1 MKKQLLLLIGYL
13 SFSIILILNFPHTLQ
28 AQPSQILVFSED
40 FEDPVDQVFLNYA
53 GAPTVSSNTG
63 RNMWVINSLYN
74 GAPIYP
80 NTINQDST
88 YGGTINNAPYSRY
101 LHIHDSITFMTNG
114 IGNANWS
121 PAEASDRFVITQ
133 SFCTLGLTDVKFVFY
148 YMCEGSPSAYGELYC
163 SVNNGPWVQV
173 GPAQLNNKYKWKYE
187 EVTDPMFNNVQNLR
201 FGFRWVNA
209 TAATTNA
216 SLAVDDIR
224 CVGTYDPAQYPVD
237 IVVDSV
243 SPNPVC
249 INYNLYIYYH
259 FTNPLCGTGN
269 YAVQISTSPTFNPAT
284 VIPAPNSVYVLNN
297 ANPGIIAPQIPV
309 TLQPGCYYIRFIR
322 TDITPPIIGSTS
334 QFCVNIQNCPNTI
347 TTLQPSVLSNP
358 MDTVCVGSVID
369 IPFWSTGVFV
379 NNTYVAQLSDSN
391 GVFPPNPNVLGTF
404 PNSDTWDPLL
414 VPSPGMVSGI
424 IEPLFHPIPPGCNY
438 YIRIVGINPYTIGST
453 YGPFCIRHCDII
465 TNHKIDLHACLT
477 DVLGFDTLVHV
488 DVGNLTPG
496 VVYDPANQ
504 FGLQIFNSQFY
515 TLIPQASYPNQP
527 YIGTAV
533 NATNDTVI
541 HLQLPPI
548 PGLGAIG
555 LQAGM
560 YYVRVIGT
568 DSNNPNDP
576 VEGTLIRLTIGT
588 PHPQPLGIYA
598 FPVNPPYIYIPPTP
612 DTTICQNNGFY
623 FYPTPFNW
631 QSSYSWTLN
640 GSPWSNESA
649 IGIIFNGT
657 GSYFINVTETNFG
670 CVGPGSDTAKIHVIG
685 LPNVSISGPV
695 NVCQYDTLEIQV
707 PLAPNTYYGWTSN
720 PNPIIDTANN
730 KTTIYFPT
738 VGSNLVTV
746 TAVNQCGSKTG
757 QKQFIVRP
765 LPEAEAGPDT
775 SICRGDPLVLDG
787 SSPGP
792 STPTPQFQWFQNN
805 IANPVGS
812 GDPVT
817 VYPSQTT
824 AYIVRVTKNYP
835 PASCKNYDTLL
846 VTVLE
851 GPPLPPRDTGICP
864 GQNIVLI
871 PQLTGD
877 SYVWS
882 TGDTTY
888 TITVNAPGTYVVK
901 IYIAGEAC
909 PARDTI
915 HLIPKYGQYPF
926 SSDTSVCDNETLIL
940 YPSFQGNSYLWNTG
954 STEYSIQVTD
964 SGVYYVQVF
973 VDTME
978 CPLVDTFHV
987 ALKDCF
993 EPLTL
998 PNIFTPNG
1006 DGPNDTYFAL
1016 TTSSYDDFYIEI
1028 YNRWGNLIYRSTDPY
1043 FKWDGR
1049 GPFGER
1055 VSDGVYF
1062 WVAGYKYN
1070 EKSGKL
1076 HGTVTVVSKP

>member
-1 MKKQLLLLIGYL
+1 
-13 SFSIILILNFPHTLQ
+13 
-28 AQPSQILVFSED
+28 
-40 FEDPVDQVFLNYA
+40 
-53 GAPTVSSNTG
+53 
-63 RNMWVINSLYN
+63 
-74 GAPIYP
+74 
-80 NTINQDST
+80 
-88 YGGTINNAPYSRY
+88 
-101 LHIHDSITFMTNG
+101 
-114 IGNANWS
+114 
-121 PAEASDRFVITQ
+121 
-133 SFCTLGLTDVKFVFY
+133 
-148 YMCEGSPSAYGELYC
+148 
-163 SVNNGPWVQV
+163 
-173 GPAQLNNKYKWKYE
+173 
-187 EVTDPMFNNVQNLR
+187 
-201 FGFRWVNA
+201 